1 MKKGN
6 QLRLKLTALITI
18 ALGSCVCGVTTVSA
32 AYSNPAYGN
41 IVNMTNQVDLT
52 IEKYHAG
59 ENTLYTYGHSTS
71 DPTQIIGGS
80 ITVNSADKDSSGKR
94 AQIYLRTDS
103 SGIDANSI
111 NIDNI
116 DKVNSVL
123 NKLANKIT
131 YIGHVNNEENINAYA
146 EISEGI
152 TNSSFVYSMAKIYFN
167 SQSGK
172 GNIEYVDTINHIYT
186 NVITGNPDK
195 DAEYTSQIEF
205 QPQSSKVEDK
215 IFYNIG
221 KIMEGADYNTVMIRP
236 HIIEAEDNVSI
247 GGIQP
252 ENDKEFS
259 VSIVGSG
266 ESTEGYLSDTVI
278 DVSDISNYMGNVY
291 GIYNVANASISM
303 KSSGGG
309 DLVIQGGDNQQYV
322 GGIYAGNIN
331 ETGSS
336 RINIENNANLT
347 IYGGASKKFIGMEA
361 EKNGIISFNGASGD
375 INIISDGKHSMT
387 GVMSENG
394 GVINLGAQDNT
405 GSRSVVISIDAGG
418 GKALWAKDGGVINV
432 GEYSAYLKN
441 INGDIV
447 AENNG
452 KINDISFG
460 NGTWNGN
467 LNSNSNI
474 SLSLETWNGDL
485 LNDHAQ
491 IKLSNQSIWNGTIQS
506 KGGTVFNVSS
516 SWNDTGN
523 SDIVLDSYKGSTIS
537 GLRGVIT
544 KNHGNIVFKKYG
556 GNTIIAYNHDSSDTT
571 AVKGPKITI
580 ESADEESNITLRA
593 DSSGVNL
600 QDSSLVSRIFENM
613 AKELTYKSY
622 AEGEHNLKGTLEI
635 AEGLTMG
642 YQAIDIGHIKFNQET
657 GAGYFDGTVFVPYN
671 SPITGNL
678 TKDTLFVD
686 TASNNGNVT
695 TYNFTKDTY
704 INNTI
709 NISGAT
715 ADPSNMKYAIAVN
728 PDAGKQVII
737 DLHGHNLNI
746 ENNIGQG
753 KMAQSTS
760 AVMYALNEGSNI
772 IINNPGK
779 IDLSTFSAAYYAGG
793 IAAGD
798 RFAQTSEARTVTINN
813 APEWDQ
819 AVSIRGTMGMWVPS
833 EQSIFNVNWTGIK
846 CFNHGHVDIKG
857 YVDID
862 SFGAWGVN
870 ALGSDGWVHIGGGQI
885 VSKDY
890 SALDAYGGG
899 TLNLNSN
906 GTGANMTAGI
916 NTLIVDGDMQGSGQ
930 WVGSGQGGYINA
942 AFTTSDSSFTGIA
955 KSAGGWISLALAN
968 NAVWVN
974 RDQGF
979 RYGGTS
985 AFDST
990 LSSNVDYLY
999 GSSDKQADGVIYQK
1013 QNGDITVNHY
1023 QGSTTVYYDHNSSNP
1038 TQMTGGDFVVE
1049 SASKTGNDNASITMK
1064 TDNSGIDTKDSGL
1077 VTKVLNSLAGKLI
1090 YDGYTSGE
1098 RNLTG
1103 YAEISEGL
1111 TSSSILKRENII
1123 FDENSGAGRVSKD
1136 PIGQTKTLFGTSLT
1150 GDVSVDTEYKRAGVL
1165 RDGEYTFTDASVIRG
1180 GDQSTSGG
1188 WSYHVT
1194 GIMTSTVKGSV
1205 PNTVVVNVK
1214 QGLTLDM
1221 TKPDISSPLSDMQVG
1236 VYTGNGTK
1244 LKIDGDISI
1253 DMVNN
1258 GIFGYGRGILQ
1269 ENYQS
1274 TNGQSNII
1282 INGDS
1287 KIHIVNQAQDGKQV
1301 HITSFIPRKESITGI
1316 LNEDGSGS
1324 SITVNGMAD
1333 IDVEGTGIIADNK
1346 TDSSGFIAVRGGTIK
1361 ADKITASN
1369 GTLLHN
1375 HALAAYAGTIYVGME
1390 KDESGAWNPGTSRV
1404 EMEGNIL
1411 TMRDLTD
1418 TSGARSNLLD
1428 GMVNLALV
1436 TPNSYW
1442 KGVADNGGSDK
1453 LGTLNLS
1460 LKNGSMWT
1468 NEQQGGVYNYS
1479 TTSSSEKYLNGTWDG
1494 VSHVTTLTGG
1504 ADEGTRGIISQ
1515 TENTPI
1521 SIDHYS
1527 GHTLV
1532 VYGHNTSDPTQIIGG
1547 SVTVKSADKESVM
1560 TLMTDRSGIDL
1571 DNDGQ
1576 VHSVLDSLAHKLIYK
1591 GAVTGSA
1598 SPAAVSL
1605 MAAASENAENHL
1617 TGNVAIG
1624 EGLTAPWASYKVG
1637 DIAFSAADGIGSLA
1651 EDSVT
1656 DSVNNPVYIGSYE
1669 TLIMS
1674 GAKSAMASS
1683 AMMWRGGLQDMQQR
1697 MGDLHSAPGESGAW
1711 ANVYG
1716 GKSELNQDSTMYK
1729 TSYTAYQAGYDIKA
1743 GPDWRIGTAISYT
1756 KGNGDYVLGGD
1767 GDLRNTVVSL
1777 YGTWM
1782 KDSGDYMDIIVKGG
1796 NVKNDYTVYNDMGHR
1811 VEGDYKTHGYS
1822 VSAEYGKRIQSR
1834 AEGIYIEPQA
1844 QLIWGRLNGK
1854 KYSASS
1860 DMLDGS
1866 GQART
1871 LDVDQKAFNS
1881 FLGRIGIGAGK
1892 VYGSGSSLYIKA
1904 SLLHEFD
1911 GTFKSGFSAED
1922 TKETRLDL
1930 GGSWANVQLGGTI
1943 KMAND
1948 SYFYGTVSK
1957 NFGNNDAEDSWQING
1972 GFRYSF

>member
-1 MKKGN
+1 MKKRNLFRG
-6 QLRLKLTALITI
+6 KLTVLILA
-18 ALGSCVCGVTTVSA
+18 ALGSCAWGGITVSA
-32 AYSNPAYGN
+32 DYTPVYGN
-41 IVNMTNQVDLT
+41 TVNMTNRGDLS
-52 IEKYHAG
+52 IDQYKAG
-59 ENTLYTYGHSTS
+59 QNTLYTYGHDAS
-71 DPTQIIGGS
+71 DPTQIKGGS
-80 ITVNSADKDSSGKR
+80 ITVKSADSQS
-94 AQIYLRTDS
+94 QIYLRTDS
-103 SGIDANSI
+103 SGIDINNSDTVT
-111 NIDNI
+111 N
-116 DKVNSVL
+116 VL
-123 NKLANKIT
+123 NKLANQLT
-131 YIGHVNNEENINAYA
+131 YSDYNNNKYNLQASA
-146 EISEGI
+146 EIAEGL
-152 TNSSFVYSMAKIYFN
+152 TSSSFIDTF
-167 SQSGK
+167 SGISFDQET
-172 GNIEYVDTINHIYT
+172 GQGYVKRTGTVNHIYT
-186 NVITGNPDK
+186 DPITGDPDRDTAYK
-195 DAEYTSQIEF
+195 SGIIFNSATANYYDRVKYDLRKGPDNTSYF
-205 QPQSSKVEDK
+205 A
-215 IFYNIG
+215 
-221 KIMEGADYNTVMIRP
+221 IMLRP
-236 HIIEAEDNVSI
+236 AVNEEAGNASAGV
-247 GGIQP
+247 IQP
-252 ENDKEFS
+252 AEGKDFS
-259 VSIVGSG
+259 ISLAGGSWIG
-266 ESTEGYLSDTVI
+266 AYPSTTII
-278 DVSDISNYMGNVY
+278 DVSDMHVPNGTVY
-291 GIYNVANASISM
+291 GIYNAVNSEIYM
-303 KSSGGG
+303 PGYGN
-309 DLVIQGGDNQQYV
+309 LTIQGEGNNQYI
-322 GGIYAGNIN
+322 GGIYAGNQQG
-331 ETGSS
+331 TGTSIVHS
-336 RINIENNANLT
+336 ESDIT
-347 IYGGASKKFIGMEA
+347 IYSSKNPEFTAVKAGR
-361 EKNGIISFNGASGD
+361 NGIIYFDRSGGEL
-375 INIISDGKHSMT
+375 NISSQGNTIT
-387 GVMSENG
+387 GIEAEDG
-394 GVINLGAQDNT
+394 GVVNV
-405 GSRSVVISIDAGG
+405 GSLTSSNRAFGVAIDTHG
-418 GKALWAKDGGVINV
+418 GKALWAKDGGIITI
-432 GEYSAYLKN
+432 GQGSTYLEN
-441 INGDIV
+441 INGDIIT
-447 AENNG
+447 EGTG
-452 KINDISFG
+452 KISDIRFQ
-460 NGTWNGN
+460 NGTWVGNLDADSNVSLWTEIWNGN
-467 LNSNSNI
+467 LVNSDSQV
-474 SLSLETWNGDL
+474 SLS
-485 LNDHAQ
+485 
-491 IKLSNQSIWNGTIQS
+491 SQSIWNGTIQGN
-506 KGGTVFNVSS
+506 GGTISNTSS
-516 SWNDTGN
+516 LWNDSSA
-523 SDIVLDSYKGSTIS
+523 SDITLASYNGSS
-537 GLRGVIT
+537 VRGLRGVIT
-544 KNHGNIVFKKYG
+544 KKQGNITFKQYSG
-556 GNTIIAYNHDSSDTT
+556 DTIIGYEHDT
-571 AVKGPKITI
+571 AHPDALQGPKVTV
-580 ESADEESNITLRA
+580 ESADEGSAITLRT
-593 DSSGVNL
+593 DSSGIDL
-600 QDSSLVSRIFENM
+600 KDSSLISQIFQNM
-613 AKELTYKSY
+613 AKHLTYENYTKD
-622 AEGEHNLKGTLEI
+622 ERNLNGRLEI
-635 AEGLTMG
+635 AEGLTIG
-642 YQAIDIGHIKFNQET
+642 TQALGIGDITFDEET
-657 GAGYFDGTVFVPYN
+657 GSGTFSGTVLTPYN
-671 SPITGNL
+671 SPVTGDL
-678 TKDTLFVD
+678 TKDTLLAD
-686 TASNNGNVT
+686 IGSSDGNTT
-695 TYNFTKDTY
+695 TYNFTDDTY

-715 ADPSNMKYAIAVN
+715 PDPSNMKYAIAVN
-728 PDAGKQVII
+728 PDAEKQVIL
-737 DLHGHNLNI
+737 DLHGHNLSI

-760 AVMYALNEGSNI
+760 AVLYALNQDASI
-772 IINNPGK
+772 TINNPGC

-798 RFAQTSEARTVTINN
+798 RYARTSEARTVTINN
-813 APEWDQ
+813 DQGWDH
-819 AVSIRGTMGMWVPS
+819 AVKIRGTMGMGGTS
-833 EQSIFNVNWTGIK
+833 AGSIFNVNWTGIK
-846 CFNHGHVDIKG
+846 TFNHGHVDITG
-857 YVDID
+857 YVDI
-862 SFGAWGVN
+862 SSYGAWSVN
-870 ALGSDGWVHIGGGQI
+870 ALGGDGWVHIGGGKI
-885 VSKDY
+885 SSTDY
-890 SALDAYGGG
+890 TAIDAYSKG
-899 TLNLNSN
+899 TINLNSQ
-906 GTGANMTAGI
+906 GTGEDMTAGS
-916 NTLIVDGDMQGSGQ
+916 NVLMVDGNMKGSGQ
-930 WVGSGQGGYINA
+930 WVGSGSGGYINA
-942 AFTTSDSSFTGIA
+942 AFTTSDSYWNGLAAAS
-955 KSAGGWISLALAN
+955 GGWISVALRSG
-968 NAVWVN
+968 AVWTN
-974 RDQGF
+974 QDGGF
-979 RYGGTS
+979 RYGSSSSFS
-985 AFDST
+985 ADAAST
-990 LSSNVDYLY
+990 VDYLY
-999 GSSDKQADGVIYQK
+999 GSLANQEDGVIYQK
-1013 QNGDITVNHY
+1013 QDGDITVNHY
-1023 QGSTTVYYDHNSSNP
+1023 QGSTIVYYDHNSSNP
-1038 TQMTGGDFVVE
+1038 IQMTGGDFVVE
-1049 SASKTGNDNASITMK
+1049 SASKNGNDNAVITMK
-1064 TDNSGIDTKDSGL
+1064 TDNSGIDTKDSSL
-1077 VTKVLNSLAGKLI
+1077 ITRVLNSLAGKLI

-1111 TSSSILKRENII
+1111 TSSSILKKESII

-1136 PIGQTKTLFGTSLT
+1136 PLGQTKTLFETSLT
-1150 GDVSVDTEYKRAGVL
+1150 GDNSADTEYKRAGVL
-1165 RDGEYTFTDASVIRG
+1165 KDGSYTFSDATVIQGGTKSVQG
-1180 GDQSTSGG
+1180 GNFDK
-1188 WSYHVT
+1188 T
-1194 GIMTSTVKGSV
+1194 GIMAAIPASGAEQTSKDITVNAG
-1205 PNTVVVNVK
+1205 
-1214 QGLTLDM
+1214 QGLHIDM
-1221 TKPDISSPLSDMQVG
+1221 SKTQGIMRLAG
-1236 VYTGNGTK
+1236 VYTGNGAQLLVNGALSVNVVNSFTNGSA
-1244 LKIDGDISI
+1244 LGIAQDLISSTGHRSAVTVNGDMDISI
-1253 DMVNN
+1253 KNQITDGTGQLGSFTPRSETIVGIRN
-1258 GIFGYGRGILQ
+1258 G
-1269 ENYQS
+1269 
-1274 TNGQSNII
+1274 
-1282 INGDS
+1282 
-1287 KIHIVNQAQDGKQV
+1287 
-1301 HITSFIPRKESITGI
+1301 
-1316 LNEDGSGS
+1316 DGSGS

-1346 TDSSGFIAVRGGTIK
+1346 TDSSGFIAVRGGVVK
-1361 ADKITASN
+1361 AQKVAIGDDTFLN
-1369 GTLLHN
+1369 N
-1375 HALAAYAGTIYVGME
+1375 HALAAYAGTIYAGME

-1428 GMVNLALV
+1428 GTVNLALV

-1442 KGVADNGGSDK
+1442 KGIADNGGTDK
-1453 LGTLNLS
+1453 LGTLNLA
-1460 LKNGSMWT
+1460 LQNGGLWI
-1468 NEQQGGVYNYS
+1468 NEKQGGTYDYS
-1479 TTSSSEKYLNGTWDG
+1479 NQWDSSDVLNGTWDG

-1504 ADEGTRGIISQ
+1504 ADERARGIVSQ
-1515 TENTPI
+1515 TEDTPI

-1532 VYGHNTSDPTQIIGG
+1532 VYGHSTSDPTQIIGG

-1571 DNDGQ
+1571 DNGGQ
-1576 VHSVLDSLAHKLIYK
+1576 VRSVLDSLAHKLIYQ